1 MSERDWELMKEEDL
15 DNALINSIP
24 ELPPDDI
31 VKEVTPWRKAMNRS
45 LVGLAL
51 TTITLNFLGL
61 NYVLPAVG
69 TILTLLGFR
78 ALRGENGW
86 FKGCWMITVVRT
98 ACIFASLILN
108 ATIYQEAVYASR
120 LSEVF
125 AALNVALIFLL
136 LRTTAGI

>member
-86 FKGCWMITVVRT
+86 FKGC
-98 ACIFASLILN
+98 
-108 ATIYQEAVYASR
+108 
-120 LSEVF
+120 
-125 AALNVALIFLL
+125 LL
-136 LRTTAGI
+136 YTSPSPRD